1 MQLSGNT
8 ILITGGGSGI
18 GRGLALALADRG
30 NTVIICGRRQSV
42 LSETQ
47 ALNERIHTY
56 VCDLSDGTAL
66 QQLVGQIE
74 SDGHAVNMLINNA
87 AILNDYHLG
96 KPEQFDLN
104 QAETEIRANLHAP
117 IALSVALLP
126 LLKQSANARSINASI
141 INVGSPGGIVPISP
155 TPIYSASKAGLHAFT
170 QVLRLHLN
178 PDIRVIEVF
187 PPTVETHM
195 TRNIRRNKV
204 GVDGCVE
211 AILKGLEQD
220 RDEIWVGEGKVV
232 RWMMNLLPPRWV
244 FKLVN
249 SQPSMQVE

>member
-30 NTVIICGRRQSV
+30 NTVIICGRRQSA

-47 ALNERIHTY
+47 ALSDRIHAY
-56 VCDLSDGTAL
+56 ACDLSDDKAL
-66 QQLVGQIE
+66 QDLVSQIE
-74 SDGHAVNMLINNA
+74 SDGHPVNMLINNA
-87 AILNDYHLG
+87 AVLNEYHFG
-96 KPEQFDLN
+96 KPEQFDRH
-104 QAETEIRANLHAP
+104 QADIEIRTNLQAP
-117 IALSVALLP
+117 ITLSMALLP
-126 LLKQSANARSINASI
+126 LLKKFANPSI
-141 INVGSPGGIVPISP
+141 INVGSPGGIVAISP
-155 TPIYSASKAGLHAFT
+155 SPLYSASKAGLHAFT

-178 PDIRVIEVF
+178 NSVRVIEVF

-195 TRNIRRNKV
+195 TRNLRRKKV
-204 GVDGCVE
+204 GIEGCVQ
-211 AILKGLEQD
+211 AILKGLERD
-220 RDEIWVGEGKVV
+220 EDEIWIGEGKVV